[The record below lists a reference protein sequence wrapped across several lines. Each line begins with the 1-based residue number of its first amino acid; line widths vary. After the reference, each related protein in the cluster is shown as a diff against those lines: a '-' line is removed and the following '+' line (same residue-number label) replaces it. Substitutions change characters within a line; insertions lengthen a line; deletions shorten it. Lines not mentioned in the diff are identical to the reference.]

1 MRRSIEIPWFE
12 FIIITKVNTLGNLI
26 KPEPFYI
33 WGKMMQNMGNIL
45 RIIVVGFLAGMA
57 GSYVFTEYRKDQNEP
72 VSGEASYASNP
83 YEPQSEYRPTLVMPS
98 GAGSMEK
105 VDFSEA
111 AAKAIPS
118 VVYINSISQSGSSYS
133 NWDWIFGRGGQN
145 TRVSSGSGVIF
156 TADGY
161 IVTNN
166 HVVETA
172 EKLQVIYDKRVYDAE
187 LIGTDP
193 STDLA
198 VLKINE
204 TNLTAATL
212 GNSKTLAVGEWVIA
226 VGNPFSLSTTVTAGI
241 VSAKG
246 RRINIVED
254 RYPIESFIQ
263 TDAAINPGNSGGAL
277 VNKNGHLVGI
287 NTAISSPT
295 GSYTGYSFAVPV
307 DIAKKIVNDLI
318 KYGVVQK
325 PFWGGNVLDYDYK
338 TAEKYKLATTG
349 KDFRGVVLS
358 ELEKEGAAR
367 NSGLELGDIITKVDA
382 VEVNSK
388 SEMEEELSYH
398 YPGDKITM
406 TYLREGKPGIV
417 TITLVNRKG
426 DTSLIKRRIFD
437 DATLG
442 ANLEAVDYGVKV
454 YKIRDGLFKRLGI
467 PENYTII
474 SINRQRVKDPQEVI
488 DFFGKYR
495 GRVLLYGIN
504 SSKQE
509 LPIQFTLQ

>member
-1 MRRSIEIPWFE
+1 
-12 FIIITKVNTLGNLI
+12 
-26 KPEPFYI
+26 
-33 WGKMMQNMGNIL
+33 MGNMVRTIG
-45 RIIVVGFLAGMA
+45 VAFLAGLA
-57 GSYVFTEYRKDQNEP
+57 GAYVFVNYGQNGPSKSGESETKYAVNTYEPDTEYRPQVAAPSE
-72 VSGEASYASNP
+72 SGS
-83 YEPQSEYRPTLVMPS
+83 L
-98 GAGSMEK
+98 EK

-118 VVYINSISQSGSSYS
+118 VVYINSISQSGASYS

-156 TADGY
+156 TSDGY

-166 HVVETA
+166 HVVEAA
-172 EKLQVIYDKRVYDAE
+172 EKLQVIYNKRVYDAE
-187 LIGTDP
+187 LVGTDP

-204 TNLTAATL
+204 TNLQPATL

-226 VGNPFSLSTTVTAGI
+226 VGNPFSLSSTVTAGI

-254 RYPIESFIQ
+254 RFPIESFIQ

-277 VNKNGHLVGI
+277 VNKNGDLVGI

-295 GSYTGYSFAVPV
+295 GSYTGYAFAVPI

-318 KYGVVQK
+318 KFGIVQK
-325 PFWGGNVLDYDYK
+325 PFWGGSVLDYDFQ
-338 TAEKYKLATTG
+338 TAQKYKLKTNG
-349 KDFRGVVLS
+349 VDFRGVVLA
-358 ELEKEGAAR
+358 ELEKEGVAR
-367 NSGLELGDIITKVDA
+367 SAGLELGDILIKLGD

-388 SEMEEELSYH
+388 SEFEEELSHH
-398 YPGDKITM
+398 YPGEKMTI

-417 TITLVNRKG
+417 SLTLVNRNG
-426 DTSLIKRRIFD
+426 GTSQIKRQIYS
-437 DATLG
+437 DAMLG
-442 ANLEAVDYGVKV
+442 AELEAVEYGVKV
-454 YKIRDGLFKRLGI
+454 YKIKDGLFKRLGV

-474 SINRQRVKDPQEVI
+474 SINRQRVKNPQDVI
-488 DFFGKYR
+488 DFFQKYR

-504 SSKQE
+504 SAKE
-509 LPIQFTLQ
+509 EYPLQFNLN